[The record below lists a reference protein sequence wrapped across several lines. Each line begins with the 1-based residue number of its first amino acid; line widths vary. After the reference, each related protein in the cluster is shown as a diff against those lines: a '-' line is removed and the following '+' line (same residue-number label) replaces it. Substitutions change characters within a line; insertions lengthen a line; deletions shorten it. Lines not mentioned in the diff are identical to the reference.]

1 MGNNVHINLELD
13 TREETKRYFEALAD
27 GGQVTMELQD
37 MFWGD
42 YFGSCV
48 DKFGLQWMFNCRES

>member
-1 MGNNVHINLELD
+1 LHLHTD
-13 TREETKRYFEALAD
+13 SKEERDKLFAGLSE
-27 GGQVTMELQD
+27 GGKVTMPLQD

-48 DKFGLQWMFNCRES
+48 DKFGVNWMFAFGTKA